1 MDASHS
7 CVYYEHSIRR
17 DEGIVMD
24 TPEPRLTRSS
34 DTSAWSPPLPE
45 ASGFDHL
52 VVETPGLRTHVAAIG
67 EGEPVVLLHGFP
79 QHWWQWHAIAPV
91 IAAGG
96 YRVVCPDLRGA
107 GWTVADDPRVERETR
122 LRDLLALYD
131 ALDIERAH
139 LVSHDM
145 GAITALQLTYDHP
158 DRVRTAV
165 QLSVPPAFMTFSPR
179 MLPGFRHLPRFI
191 WHRPGASLRGVFS
204 KAYVARPVTEATV
217 EAHLAPMCRPDID
230 GAVRPLTRGMILP
243 EAMRLARGVYRRRQ
257 LTVPTIVVLGRRDW
271 PWTEE
276 LMGRVCRNPER
287 YADRVEFAYVD
298 DAAHFITDDAPAA
311 VADLALD
318 WFERASLT

>member
-1 MDASHS
+1 
-7 CVYYEHSIRR
+7 
-17 DEGIVMD
+17 
-24 TPEPRLTRSS
+24 
-34 DTSAWSPPLPE
+34 
-45 ASGFDHL
+45 
-52 VVETPGLRTHVAAIG
+52 
-67 EGEPVVLLHGFP
+67 
-79 QHWWQWHAIAPV
+79 
-91 IAAGG
+91 
-96 YRVVCPDLRGA
+96 
-107 GWTVADDPRVERETR
+107 
-122 LRDLLALYD
+122 
-131 ALDIERAH
+131 
-139 LVSHDM
+139 
-145 GAITALQLTYDHP
+145 
-158 DRVRTAV
+158 
-165 QLSVPPAFMTFSPR
+165 
-179 MLPGFRHLPRFI
+179 
-191 WHRPGASLRGVFS
+191 VFS